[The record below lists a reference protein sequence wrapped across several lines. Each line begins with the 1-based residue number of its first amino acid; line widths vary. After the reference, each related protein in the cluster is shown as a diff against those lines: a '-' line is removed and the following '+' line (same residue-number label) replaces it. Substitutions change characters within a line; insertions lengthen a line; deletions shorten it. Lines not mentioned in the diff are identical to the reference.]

1 MRPINLLPPEVAK
14 ERSRR
19 RRVFGVFV
27 LGLVYVVALIAGV
40 LFWDTRV
47 QAARDEVAA
56 QQDENRALER
66 ELVAIADAGILRDA
80 YQIKAALVREA
91 LASDVDWGIIL
102 NDLSRLLPPR
112 VWVESVS
119 GNLELEGEIP
129 GVIGQMTFSGVGFE
143 FPDVSAWLR
152 SLDSEDFVG
161 ITGTWVN
168 TASEGGVGNEPVVN
182 FNSTAVL
189 TQAATTNRADDLIP
203 EVP

>member
-19 RRVFGVFV
+19 RRVLGIVV

-40 LFWDTRV
+40 LYWDTRV
-47 QAARDEVAA
+47 EAARNDVAA
-56 QQDENRALER
+56 QEDANRALER
-66 ELVAIADAGILRDA
+66 ELAAIADAGLLQQEYLAR
-80 YQIKAALVREA
+80 AALVGEA
-91 LASDVDWGIIL
+91 LGNDVDWGIIL

-119 GNLELEGEIP
+119 GNLLDDQAAGI
-129 GVIGQMTFSGVGFE
+129 IGQLTFSGVGFE
-143 FPDVSAWLR
+143 FPDVSDWLR
-152 SLDSEDFVG
+152 ALDSEDFVG

-168 TASEGGVGNEPVVN
+168 TASEGGLGDTEVVN
-182 FNSTAVL
+182 FSSTAVL
-189 TQAATTNRADDLIP
+189 TSAAATNRAADVIP

>member
-19 RRVFGVFV
+19 RRVFGLIL
-27 LGLVYVVALIAGV
+27 LGLLYVVLLVAGI
-40 LFWDTRV
+40 FYWDTRV
-47 QAARDEVAA
+47 DAARDRVAV
-56 QQDENRALER
+56 QEETNRTLER
-66 ELVAIADAGILRDA
+66 EVATLADAGVLRQQ
-80 YQIKAALVREA
+80 YQAKADLIREA
-91 LASDVDWGIIL
+91 LAGDVDWGIIL

-119 GNLELEGEIP
+119 GTLTVAEGVP
-129 GVIGQMTFSGVGFE
+129 GVIGQLSFSGVGFE
-143 FPDVSAWLR
+143 FPDVSEWLR
-152 SLDSEDFVG
+152 ALDSEDFVG

-168 TASEGGVGNEPVVN
+168 TAAEGGVGDQPVVN

-189 TQAATTNRADDLIP
+189 TTAAATNRAEELIP